1 MEWYKVDIRL
11 HKSIDIRLKDVN
23 NFEEAEGRVNQV
35 IESLKAEIMEEVED
49 VITKESDA
57 C

>member
-1 MEWYKVDIRL
+1 MEIKL

-23 NFEEAEGRVNQV
+23 NFKEAESMVNQV
-35 IESLKAEIMEEVED
+35 IESLKNEIMEEVED